1 MPNKIKKQPHV
12 VKGFSRFAHT
22 YEQHNI
28 IQAEVAKELVSH
40 LERRDYSTIIDVGCG
55 SGAVLKNLREYSVP
69 FDRFIALDLSVEMLA
84 LHPSG
89 ANIVKSCV
97 DFNSDELLDE
107 FIDDKDTLLLSS
119 SALQWST
126 DLDRTLSGLSR
137 YARRARFAIF
147 TSGTFKTLHQNA
159 GITSPI
165 YSEQEVREAIGN
177 YYDATFV
184 LHSYQLRFQDTK
196 EMFRYIQKSG
206 VSGGERR
213 LGYRK
218 MKGLMEEYPLDYL
231 EFEVLFVEA
240 TTLSPSA

>member
-1 MPNKIKKQPHV
+1 VPNKIKKQPHI

-22 YEQHNI
+22 YEEYSI
-28 IQAEVAKELVSH
+28 IQTEVAKQLVSSLKEKH
-40 LERRDYSTIIDVGCG
+40 YSTVIDVGCG
-55 SGAVLKNLREYSVP
+55 SGAVFKSLGECSIG
-69 FDRFIALDLSVEMLA
+69 FDRFIALDLSEEMLA
-84 LHPSG
+84 LHPCG
-89 ANIVKSCV
+89 ANIIKACV
-97 DFNSDELLDE
+97 DFNSNELLGE
-107 FIDDKDTLLLSS
+107 FVGDRDTLVLSS

-137 YARRARFAIF
+137 CAKRAHFAIF

-165 YSEQEVREAIGN
+165 YSAQEIKAAIGN
-177 YYDATFV
+177 YYDATFI

-196 EMFRYIQKSG
+196 EMFGYIQKSG

-213 LGYRK
+213 LGYSK
-218 MKGLMEEYPLDYL
+218 MKRLMQEYPLDYL

-240 TTLSPSA
+240 TAL

>member
-1 MPNKIKKQPHV
+1 M
-12 VKGFSRFAHT
+12 
-22 YEQHNI
+22 
-28 IQAEVAKELVSH
+28 IQAEVAKQLVSS
-40 LERRDYSTIIDVGCG
+40 LKEKYYSTVIDVGCG
-55 SGAVLKNLREYSVP
+55 SGAVFKSLRECSIR
-69 FDRFIALDLSVEMLA
+69 FDRFIALDLSAEMLA

-89 ANIVKSCV
+89 ANIIKECV
-97 DFNSDELLDE
+97 DFSSDELLGE
-107 FIDDKDTLLLSS
+107 FVGDKDTLLLSS

-126 DLDRTLSGLSR
+126 DLDRTLSALSR
-137 YARRARFAIF
+137 CAKRACFAIF

-165 YSEQEVREAIGN
+165 YSEQEVRAAIGN

-213 LGYRK
+213 LGYSK
-218 MKGLMEEYPLDYL
+218 MKRLMEEYPLDYL

-240 TTLSPSA
+240 TAI

>member
-1 MPNKIKKQPHV
+1 M
-12 VKGFSRFAHT
+12 
-22 YEQHNI
+22 
-28 IQAEVAKELVSH
+28 IQAEVAKQLVSG
-40 LERRDYSTIIDVGCG
+40 LNEKYYSTVIDVGCG
-55 SGAVLKNLREYSVP
+55 SGAVFKSLGECSIR
-69 FDRFIALDLSVEMLA
+69 FDRFIALDLSAEMLA

-89 ANIVKSCV
+89 ADIIKECV
-97 DFNSDELLDE
+97 DFNSDELLDG
-107 FIDDKDTLLLSS
+107 FVDDKDTLLLSS

-126 DLDRTLSGLSR
+126 DLHRTLSGLSR
-137 YARRARFAIF
+137 YAKRAHFAIF

-184 LHSYQLRFQDTK
+184 LHTYQLRFQDTK

-213 LGYRK
+213 LGYGK
-218 MKGLMEEYPLDYL
+218 MKRLMEEYPLDYL

>member
-1 MPNKIKKQPHV
+1 MPNKVKKQPHA

-22 YEQHNI
+22 YEQYNM

-55 SGAVLKNLREYSVP
+55 SGAVFKSLRECSIR
-69 FDRFIALDLSVEMLA
+69 FDRFIALDLSAEMLA

-89 ANIVKSCV
+89 TNIIKERV
-97 DFNSDELLDE
+97 DFSSDELLSQ
-107 FIDDKDTLLLSS
+107 FIGDKDTLLLSS

-137 YARRARFAIF
+137 CAKRARFAIF

-165 YSEQEVREAIGN
+165 YSEQEVRAAIGN

-213 LGYRK
+213 LGYSK
-218 MKGLMEEYPLDYL
+218 MKRLMEGYPLDYL
-231 EFEVLFVEA
+231 EFEVLFVDA
-240 TTLSPSA
+240 IAL

>member
-1 MPNKIKKQPHV
+1 VPNKIKKQPHI

-22 YEQHNI
+22 YEQYNM
-28 IQAEVAKELVSH
+28 IQAEVAKQLVSS
-40 LERRDYSTIIDVGCG
+40 LKEKYYSTVIDVGCG
-55 SGAVLKNLREYSVP
+55 SGAVFKSLRECSIR
-69 FDRFIALDLSVEMLA
+69 FDRFIALDLSAEMLA

-89 ANIVKSCV
+89 ANIIKECV
-97 DFNSDELLDE
+97 DFSSDELLGE
-107 FIDDKDTLLLSS
+107 FVGDKDTLLLSS

-126 DLDRTLSGLSR
+126 DLDRTLSALSR
-137 YARRARFAIF
+137 CAKRACFAIF

-165 YSEQEVREAIGN
+165 YSEQEVRAAIGN

-213 LGYRK
+213 LGYSK
-218 MKGLMEEYPLDYL
+218 MKRLMEEYPLDYL

-240 TTLSPSA
+240 TAI